1 MASLQGN
8 KMPIVKIKHSS
19 LLIPHPQQAPMPDRK
34 ESSGCHWANGG
45 ELSFLSKSRIQP
57 PMIFYRSIYQ
67 YEQMH
72 IFTERILK
80 ILGGVYTG
88 TLPPQERSCLAHSNC
103 FVPRPAVL
111 ASRKAVDQ
119 RLSILGNTSLAHYSS
134 SRIPQAPRL
143 FGLPSSF
150 LPRTFDSNL
159 AAPSNPPN
167 AAPPYDLK
175 REQLGRVRLPPAKA
189 WRRFHPSP
197 SGLSAEKGNT
207 FICPS
212 RVIPPETGQHPSPQ
226 PLAPISSS
234 RLFFPN

>member
-8 KMPIVKIKHSS
+8 KTPIVKIKHFS
-19 LLIPHPQQAPMPDRK
+19 LLIPHPQHAPMPDRK
-34 ESSGCHWANGG
+34 ESSDCQWANGG
-45 ELSFLSKSRIQP
+45 ELSLLSTSRIQS
-57 PMIFYRSIYQ
+57 PMIFYLSTYQ

-72 IFTERILK
+72 IFTERMLK

-88 TLPPQERSCLAHSNC
+88 TLPSQERSCLAHSNC

-150 LPRTFDSNL
+150 LPRTFDSNV
-159 AAPSNPPN
+159 AASSNPPN
-167 AAPPYDLK
+167 AAP
-175 REQLGRVRLPPAKA
+175 R
-189 WRRFHPSP
+189 
-197 SGLSAEKGNT
+197 
-207 FICPS
+207 
-212 RVIPPETGQHPSPQ
+212 
-226 PLAPISSS
+226 
-234 RLFFPN
+234 